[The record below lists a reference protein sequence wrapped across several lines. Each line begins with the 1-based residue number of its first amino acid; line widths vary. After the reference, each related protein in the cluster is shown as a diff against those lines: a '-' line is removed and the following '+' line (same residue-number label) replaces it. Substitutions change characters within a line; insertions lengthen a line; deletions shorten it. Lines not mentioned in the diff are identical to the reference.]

1 MKRNFAWM
9 LAAIYVFSLWGCVRE
24 KPEQV
29 DAANVSEYPQM
40 VDKYTLV
47 GEKSFLNGYES
58 LNGDSTINVVV
69 EIPTG
74 SNAKWEV
81 DKTDGSMKWEF
92 KNGKPRVVKY
102 LGYPGNYGMIPQTI
116 LPKELG
122 GDGDPLDVIVLG
134 PAFPRGS
141 VVKAR
146 IIGVLRLL
154 DGGDQDDKLIAV
166 MKDAPLEN
174 VRNLGELNETFQGV
188 STILETWFSNYKGP
202 GEMEANGF
210 GDVKEAWEIL
220 NAAIE
225 SYQARPEPQTIE
237 VSH

>member
-1 MKRNFAWM
+1 MKRNVAWI
-9 LAAIYVFSLWGCVRE
+9 LVAIYVFSVWSCVKE

-29 DAANVSEYPQM
+29 AAADTSGYPGL
-40 VDKYTLV
+40 VDEYTLA
-47 GEKSFLNGYES
+47 GKKSFLDGYKP
-58 LNGDSTINVVV
+58 LNADSTINVVV

-102 LGYPGNYGMIPQTI
+102 LGYPGNYGMIPQTL

-134 PAFPRGS
+134 PAVPRGS
-141 VVKAR
+141 VVKGR
-146 IIGVLRLL
+146 IVGVLRLL
-154 DGGDQDDKLIAV
+154 DGGYQDDKLIAV

-174 VRNLGELNETFQGV
+174 VRNLMELNQSFPGV
-188 STILETWFSNYKGP
+188 TTILETWFSNYKGP

-210 GDVKEAWEIL
+210 GDVEDAREIL

-225 SYQARPEPQTIE
+225 SYQDQVEQ
-237 VSH
+237 